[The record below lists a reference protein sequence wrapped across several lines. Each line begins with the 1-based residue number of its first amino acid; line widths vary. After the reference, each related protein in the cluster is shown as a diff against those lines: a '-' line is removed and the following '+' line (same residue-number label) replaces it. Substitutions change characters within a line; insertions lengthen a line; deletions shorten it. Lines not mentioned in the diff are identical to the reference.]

1 MIKFLFYLFAS
12 VLLSFSAYAT
22 NLPYNHPCYKS
33 FNKGRVAMPAKKS
46 YSKIKLEETTNSVKE
61 DIKSNPEH
69 PNNLRHYFDHTVLKA
84 DASHKDIITLVE
96 EAIKYKLKAV
106 CVNSC
111 RIHDVSVY
119 LKEVSKNNSH
129 ELLIAA
135 VMGFPL
141 GSNTA
146 SAKVSEAKETVSAG
160 AQELDMVINVGY
172 IKDGKWSLVE
182 SEIKAIVQA
191 VKVPVKVIIETDLLT
206 KEEIEK
212 ASMISAQAGAHFV
225 KTSTGFVPNGK
236 GALLENIELM
246 KKGIRSANLPEDKL
260 VEIKASGGVKTLE
273 QAIGFI
279 KTGVT
284 RLGSSSSIPIM
295 EEAMKKYNVDISELG
310 K

>member
-1 MIKFLFYLFAS
+1 MIKSLFYLLVP

-22 NLPYNHPCYKS
+22 NLPYNHPCYKT
-33 FNKGRVAMPAKKS
+33 FNEGRTAMPAKK
-46 YSKIKLEETTNSVKE
+46 I
-61 DIKSNPEH
+61 NPETKAEQKAVLPIDH

-84 DASHKDIITLVE
+84 DAKHKDIINLVE

-119 LKEVSKNNSH
+119 LKELNKNNSH

-135 VMGFPL
+135 VIGFPL
-141 GSNTA
+141 GANTA

-212 ASMISAQAGAHFV
+212 ASMISVQAGAHFV

-246 KKGIRSANLPEDKL
+246 KKGIKSANLPEDKL

-273 QAIGFI
+273 QAISFI